1 MTAWRDWTTSRM
13 LLLHLGLVV
22 GVVATTLLG
31 LWQLGA
37 WQAHREDRVAELAG
51 ADPVPL
57 GSVLGPD
64 DPFPAADAGRPVT
77 VSGEWLPEETVTV
90 TDRIQHGELGRW
102 LVTPLAVCAAPPCAE
117 DDSVVPVVLGW
128 SDRPADLAV
137 PPPAGAAQVVARLQP
152 AEQDDATAADAE
164 DGVLSSLRI
173 LDFVERLDQDL
184 YSGFVILDEPASLRG
199 DLEAVT
205 PEALPRPPASEGLR
219 NLLYAVQWWVF
230 GVFTVVVWWRW
241 VRDELTVT
249 RTERDEAARIASEV

>member
-37 WQAHREDRVAELAG
+37 WQEHREDRVAALAG
-51 ADPVPL
+51 AEPVPL
-57 GSVLGPD
+57 DSVLGPD
-64 DPFPAADAGRPVT
+64 DPFPAPDAGRPVT
-77 VSGEWLPEETVTV
+77 VSGEWLEEETVTV
-90 TDRIQHGELGRW
+90 TDRIQHGDTGRW
-102 LVTPLAVCAAPPCAE
+102 LVTPLVVCADAPCSE
-117 DDSVVPVVLGW
+117 DDSVIPVVLGW
-128 SDRPADLAV
+128 SDRPGDLGV
-137 PPPAGAAQVVARLQP
+137 RPPSGEAELVARLQP
-152 AEQDDATAADAE
+152 AEQDDATSPDAE

-184 YSGFVILDEPASLRG
+184 YSGFVILDEPAALRG

-219 NLLYAVQWWVF
+219 NLLYALQWWVF
-230 GVFTVVVWWRW
+230 GVFTIVVWWRW
-241 VRDELTVT
+241 VRDELTLA
-249 RTERDEAARIASEV
+249 RTEVVADARIASEV